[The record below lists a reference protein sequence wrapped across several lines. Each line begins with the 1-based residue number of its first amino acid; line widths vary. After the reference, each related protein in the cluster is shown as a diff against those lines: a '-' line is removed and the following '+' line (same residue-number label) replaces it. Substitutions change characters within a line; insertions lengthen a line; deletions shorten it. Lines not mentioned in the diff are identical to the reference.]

1 MEELRLVN
9 LDSFNKQINAVVVG
23 ASGGIGYALV
33 RQLKSH
39 PSVARVHA
47 LTRNP
52 DAIISEQDEKLH
64 VLCVDI
70 LDERNLIDAA
80 ECFYDTP
87 IDLLVVASGM
97 LHGEDVEPEKSL
109 RALQSESFIE
119 VMQINALAPMLVA
132 KHFIPRMNR
141 HRKAVFSVIS
151 ARVGSISDNRLGGW
165 YSYRASKAALNML
178 LKTLSIEA
186 NRTMPNLIIAGLHPG
201 TVDTGLS
208 KPFQRNVKPEKLF
221 TPSQS
226 AEYLLNVV
234 NDLSV
239 GQSGDIFAWDGQQIV
254 P

>member
-1 MEELRLVN
+1 VVN
-9 LDSFNKQINAVVVG
+9 LDSFNKQINAVVIG

-33 RQLKSH
+33 RQLISH
-39 PSVARVHA
+39 PSVALVHA
-47 LTRNP
+47 LTHNP
-52 DAIISEQDEKLH
+52 DALVWELDEQLR

-70 LDERNLIDAA
+70 LDERSLIDAA
-80 ECFYDTP
+80 ECFSDTP
-87 IDLLVVASGM
+87 IDLLIVATGI

-109 RALQSESFIE
+109 RALQSESFLE

-141 HRKAVFSVIS
+141 LRKAVFSVIS

-178 LKTLSIEA
+178 LKTLSIES

-208 KPFQRNVKPEKLF
+208 KPFQRNVKPAKLF

-234 NDLSV
+234 NGLSV
-239 GQSGDIFAWDGQQIV
+239 GQSGDIFAWDGLQIA